1 MSHSRHEPSWS
12 AIYRLTSEPRQQRI
26 LRAIDRIDH
35 PGITALGT
43 ARDGEFFIVAKCTSA
58 VADVRVRRIVMSLDL
73 LSERINPVEEIDP
86 IDEFLEPGTPSTAY
100 ASAFDL
106 PRRLARRLPVDRL
119 RKIL

>member
-1 MSHSRHEPSWS
+1 MSQSRHEPSWS
-12 AIYRLTSEPRQQRI
+12 AVYRLTSEPRQQRI

-43 ARDGEFFIVAKCTSA
+43 ARDGEFFIVAKCTTA

-73 LSERINPVEEIDP
+73 LSERVGQVDEIP
-86 IDEFLEPGTPSTAY
+86 EPSVPPTTQ

-106 PRRLARRLPVDRL
+106 PRRLAKRLPVDRI

>member
-1 MSHSRHEPSWS
+1 MLHSRHENVRS

-43 ARDGEFFIVAKCTSA
+43 ARDGEFFIVAKCTTA
-58 VADVRVRRIVMSLDL
+58 AADVRVRRVVMSLDL
-73 LSERINPVEEIDP
+73 LSERITPVEEP
-86 IDEFLEPGTPSTAY
+86 DEPLPARAAY
-100 ASAFDL
+100 VSALDL
-106 PRRLARRLPVDRL
+106 PRRIAGRLPVDRL

>member
-12 AIYRLTSEPRQQRI
+12 AIYKLTSEPRQQRI

-43 ARDGEFFIVAKCTSA
+43 TRDGEFFIVAKCASA
-58 VADVRVRRIVMSLDL
+58 VGDVRVRRIVMSLDL
-73 LSERINPVEEIDP
+73 LSERMSPTEDLYESDP
-86 IDEFLEPGTPSTAY
+86 PPSSY
-100 ASAFDL
+100 ASALDL
-106 PRRLARRLPVDRL
+106 PRRLAKRLPVDRI